1 MSNKNYLNDKMQI
14 TCRELI
20 ESGLMDRPFFESR
33 RSLVAEMR
41 LIDCMNSCDD
51 SSLLYE
57 GFDGAK
63 KKALQAII
71 SGAAQYG
78 LGALTLPAGGAGL
91 VVGPTAETVID
102 GLFAADSVASTVKS
116 VKDIAAVAGE
126 FSNLLQDALTASKMI
141 SELKFKEFYQT
152 VVRIIKKGLKLL
164 GKKASE
170 KVDDVAEKLKS
181 VVKNLLD
188 KLTDALSAGIKLVI
202 PDTAIGTAV
211 ATSASMFLQKAT
223 ESAYDSLTGT
233 IKKIGKLSEFITDPD
248 KAPNFFQEMMEKMNE
263 FFLAAADKLE
273 DKSLLKSI
281 LGGGLGV
288 ATKFFGPSGL
298 RKLVAAIEKR
308 GPDLVEL
315 IGKVT
320 QVIIPATFAVLAV
333 YQCLMKGDYK
343 GQEKEKNKN
352 QSQESNKNSSNE
364 QRNESKNYA
373 FDGNVITRSNFKL
386 KDHFYFD

>member
-1 MSNKNYLNDKMQI
+1 
-14 TCRELI
+14 
-20 ESGLMDRPFFESR
+20 
-33 RSLVAEMR
+33 
-41 LIDCMNSCDD
+41 
-51 SSLLYE
+51 
-57 GFDGAK
+57 
-63 KKALQAII
+63 
-71 SGAAQYG
+71 
-78 LGALTLPAGGAGL
+78 
-91 VVGPTAETVID
+91 
-102 GLFAADSVASTVKS
+102 
-116 VKDIAAVAGE
+116 
-126 FSNLLQDALTASKMI
+126 
-141 SELKFKEFYQT
+141 
-152 VVRIIKKGLKLL
+152 
-164 GKKASE
+164 
-170 KVDDVAEKLKS
+170 
-181 VVKNLLD
+181 
-188 KLTDALSAGIKLVI
+188 
-202 PDTAIGTAV
+202 
-211 ATSASMFLQKAT
+211 
-223 ESAYDSLTGT
+223 
-233 IKKIGKLSEFITDPD
+233 
-248 KAPNFFQEMMEKMNE
+248 MEKMNE